1 MTLAAKPWARK
12 AFELLFHAESH
23 FRGGTDYD
31 KRLALISFD
40 NSIEVSISIYL
51 ALNPIQRGDRHY
63 KKDDVKTW
71 QTNYP
76 SKLDFFSQEINQRGL
91 PERRG
96 KAQIVW
102 LHEQRNELYHG
113 STGGVPEIQTLED
126 IRGTAFW
133 VFSVLFEIADVDS
146 QISKALEA
154 REAPESVIPD
164 DYAKPEL
171 VDLSVAA
178 TDPKKASALAIASLI
193 GRWDEG
199 NPADMEVIR
208 RLANGF

>member
-23 FRGGTDYD
+23 FRAGTDYD

-51 ALNPIQRGDRHY
+51 ALNPIQRGNRQY
-63 KKDDVKTW
+63 KKEDVRTW
-71 QTNYP
+71 LNNYH
-76 SKLDFFSQEINQRGL
+76 SKLDFFSQEVNQRGL

-113 STGGVPEIQTLED
+113 SSGGVPEIKTLED

-133 VFSVLFEIADVDS
+133 VFSVLFDIADVDS
-146 QISKALEA
+146 QISSALEA
-154 REAPESVIPD
+154 GESSEVVIPD

-171 VDLSVAA
+171 ADLTVASL
-178 TDPKKASALAIASLI
+178 DPKKASALAVASLA
-193 GRWDEG
+193 GKWDEG
-199 NPADMEVIR
+199 NSADMDVIR

>member
-31 KRLALISFD
+31 KRLALVSFD
-40 NSIEVSISIYL
+40 NSIEVSISSYL
-51 ALNPIQRGDRHY
+51 ALNPIQRGDRQY
-63 KKDDVKTW
+63 KKDDVQKW
-71 QTNYP
+71 LCNYH
-76 SKLDFFSQEINQRGL
+76 SKLDFFSQEISQREL
-91 PERRG
+91 PEHRG

-113 STGGVPEIQTLED
+113 SSGGVPEIKTLED

-133 VFSVLFEIADVDS
+133 VFSVLFEIAGIESIVDETL
-146 QISKALEA
+146 QAAEK
-154 REAPESVIPD
+154 PEPVIPQ
-164 DYAKPEL
+164 DYAKPKL
-171 VDLSVAA
+171 SDLYLPTS
-178 TDPKKASALAIASLI
+178 DPKKASALAVASFI
-193 GRWDEG
+193 GKWDEG
-199 NPADMEVIR
+199 NPADMEIVR

>member
-1 MTLAAKPWARK
+1 MTLVAKPWARK

-51 ALNPIQRGDRHY
+51 ALNPIQRGNRQY
-63 KKDDVKTW
+63 KKEDVKTW
-71 QTNYP
+71 LTNYH
-76 SKLDFFSQEINQRGL
+76 SKLDFFSQEISQRGL
-91 PERRG
+91 PEYRG

-113 STGGVPEIQTLED
+113 SSGGVPEIRTLED

-133 VFSVLFEIADVDS
+133 VFSVFFEIAGIESIVDE
-146 QISKALEA
+146 ALQAAEK
-154 REAPESVIPD
+154 PEPVIPQ
-164 DYAKPEL
+164 DYAKPKL
-171 VDLSVAA
+171 SDLYLPTS
-178 TDPKKASALAIASLI
+178 DPKKASALAVASFL
-193 GRWDEG
+193 GKWDEG
-199 NPADMEVIR
+199 NPADMEIVR

>member
-1 MTLAAKPWARK
+1 MTLTAKPWARK

-31 KRLALISFD
+31 KRLSLISFD

-51 ALNPIQRGDRHY
+51 SLNPIQRDNRQY
-63 KKDDVKTW
+63 KKDDIRTW
-71 QTNYP
+71 LHDYH

-91 PERRG
+91 PEYRE

-113 STGGVPEIQTLED
+113 SSGGVPEIQTLED

-133 VFSVLFEIADVDS
+133 VFSVLFDIADVDA
-146 QISKALEA
+146 QISSALEA

-171 VDLSVAA
+171 ADLSAA
-178 TDPKKASALAIASLI
+178 TADPNKASALAIASLI
-193 GRWDEG
+193 GGWDES

-208 RLANGF
+208 RLTNGF

>member
-23 FRGGTDYD
+23 FRAGTDYD

-51 ALNPIQRGDRHY
+51 ALNPIQRGSRQY
-63 KKDDVKTW
+63 KKEDVKTW
-71 QTNYP
+71 LTNYHT
-76 SKLDFFSQEINQRGL
+76 KLDFFSQEISQRGL
-91 PERRG
+91 PEYRG

-113 STGGVPEIQTLED
+113 SSGGVPEIQTLED

-133 VFSVLFEIADVDS
+133 VFSILFEIADVDS
-146 QISKALEA
+146 KISSTLEVGDA
-154 REAPESVIPD
+154 SEPVIPD
-164 DYAKPEL
+164 NYAKPEL
-171 VDLSVAA
+171 VDLTVAIL
-178 TDPKKASALAIASLI
+178 DPKRASALTIASLI
-193 GRWDEG
+193 GRWDES
-199 NPADMEVIR
+199 NPADMEIIR
-208 RLANGF
+208 RLANEF

>member
-51 ALNPIQRGDRHY
+51 ALNPIQRRNRHY
-63 KKDDVKTW
+63 KKEDVKTW
-71 QTNYP
+71 LTNYH
-76 SKLDFFSQEINQRGL
+76 SKLDFFSQEISQRGL
-91 PERRG
+91 PEYRG

-133 VFSVLFEIADVDS
+133 IFSVLFDIVDIEP
-146 QISKALEA
+146 QISSALEA
-154 REAPESVIPD
+154 RETSESVIPD

-171 VDLSVAA
+171 VDLTAA
-178 TDPKKASALAIASLI
+178 SLDPMKANALAIASLI

-199 NPADMEVIR
+199 NPADMEIIR